1 MKNLLNDCIQDLS
14 SKMNEKVN
22 LNDFQKTFC
31 LRCRNPECEL
41 AGWKDSKFDA
51 RVSTQEQRLTNP
63 VFADPTLSKYQSLT
77 DFRDY
82 KESIGV
88 YEVWGASPANFT
100 EAEKPRIITLDE
112 SSPAKESVNPNR
124 RNQNGFIDPSPS
136 DVKIKNPPKVKQ
148 KIDSW
153 DAGQKPV
160 SSGARI
166 KIDAD
171 GRIKK

>member
-1 MKNLLNDCIQDLS
+1 MRNLLNDCVQDLS

-51 RVSTQEQRLTNP
+51 RIAMQEDRLTNP
-63 VFADPTLSKYQSLT
+63 VFADPTLSKYQFLT
-77 DFRDY
+77 DFKDY
-82 KESIGV
+82 KESLGT
-88 YEVWGASPANFT
+88 YEVWGSAPANFT
-100 EAEKPRIITLDE
+100 DVEKPSIITSE
-112 SSPAKESVNPNR
+112 NSAPTKEIVTPAR

-136 DVKIKNPPKVKQ
+136 GVKIKNPPKVKQ
-148 KIDSW
+148 KTDSW